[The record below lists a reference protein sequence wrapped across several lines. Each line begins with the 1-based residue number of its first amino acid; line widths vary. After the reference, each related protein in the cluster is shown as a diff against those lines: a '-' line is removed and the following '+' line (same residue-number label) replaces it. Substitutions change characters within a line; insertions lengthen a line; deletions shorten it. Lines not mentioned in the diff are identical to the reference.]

1 MTSRETL
8 TTARFFTNTIPDP
21 ANTAKEGRPCFKDQE
36 CVEITHPADKNS
48 KKVFPA
54 LEIIA
59 TTEDDFGSPVHATYA
74 SKFHEQYR
82 AYKEGRTQTMAGTP
96 LSLAPF
102 LPPARVLELNA
113 LRVHTIEQLAALD
126 GQNLKNIGA
135 GGRDLKNQATAYIE
149 TSKTNADYAS
159 VASENASLKA
169 RLEALETTLAHSAIK
184 PVIAAADTA
193 SQSAF
198 ATWEDEDL
206 KLFITDATGSRP
218 QGNPKHG
225 TLVKLAD
232 EANAAA
238 KKKAA

>member
-21 ANTAKEGRPCFKDQE
+21 AATKEAGRPKFKEME

-59 TTEDDFGSPVHATYA
+59 TAEDEFGNPVHATYA
-74 SKFHEQYR
+74 SKFPEQYR
-82 AYKEGRTQTMAGTP
+82 AYKEGRTQTMSGTP
-96 LSLAPF
+96 LSAAPF
-102 LPPARVLELNA
+102 LTPGRVLELNA
-113 LRVHTIEQLAALD
+113 LRVHTVEQLAALD
-126 GQNLKNIGA
+126 GQNLKNIGP
-135 GGRDLKNQATAYIE
+135 GGRDLKNQAVAYIE

-159 VASENASLKA
+159 VAAENAALKA
-169 RLEALETTLAHSAIK
+169 RLEALEATVNSSN
-184 PVIAAADTA
+184 VIAPADTA
-193 SQSAF
+193 NQSAF
-198 ATWEDEDL
+198 ETWDDEDL
-206 KLFITDATGSRP
+206 KLFILDATGARP
-218 QGNPKHG
+218 QGNPKHD